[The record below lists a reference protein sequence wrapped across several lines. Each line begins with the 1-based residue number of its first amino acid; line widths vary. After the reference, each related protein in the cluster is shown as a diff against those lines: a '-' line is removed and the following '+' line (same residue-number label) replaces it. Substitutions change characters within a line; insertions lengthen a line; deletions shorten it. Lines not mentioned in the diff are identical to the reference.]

1 MTTRSI
7 GSWRYVA
14 VLVALASAPIGAG
27 MADEADRRPFLDDAS
42 IRALVVGHD
51 FAGRYN
57 TGKPWA
63 EDYHTSG
70 TLKYREMNIDVDG
83 YWTLADGVFCT
94 FYNRELGG
102 GCWRVLRV
110 SANCFE
116 FYGVS
121 RGPGPSIADAAWT
134 ARGWKTKEAPTCGAP
149 QIS

>member
-7 GSWRYVA
+7 GYRCFA
-14 VLVALASAPIGAG
+14 VVLFALSSAWSSAG
-27 MADEADRRPFLDDAS
+27 TAEDTERRPFLDDAS
-42 IRALVVGHD
+42 IRELVIGHD
-51 FAGRYN
+51 FVGRYN

-63 EDYHTSG
+63 EDYHASG
-70 TLKYREMNIDVDG
+70 SLRYREANIDVDG

-94 FYNRELGG
+94 LYSRQLGG

-116 FYGVS
+116 FYGAS
-121 RGPGPSIADAAWT
+121 RGPGRSNTDTAWT
-134 ARGWKTKEAPTCGAP
+134 AQGWKTKEAPTCGAP